1 MSVYFLMEFVR
12 SLRLVVSFFALEK
25 RKEEIIFYL
34 RTKEIITSVSLYF
47 LNKNLIR
54 PLLPSL
60 QR

>member
-1 MSVYFLMEFVR
+1 MEFVR